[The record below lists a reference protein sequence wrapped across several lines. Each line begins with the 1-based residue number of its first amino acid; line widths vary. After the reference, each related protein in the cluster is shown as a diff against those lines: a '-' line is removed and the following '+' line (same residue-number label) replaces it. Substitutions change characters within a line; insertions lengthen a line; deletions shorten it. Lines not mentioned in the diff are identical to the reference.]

1 MGVRFVCDGCHDLM
15 PVGVTPK
22 KVGTI
27 KAREY
32 CDKCA
37 VAAEAYMKAINKAH
51 AELARQWQ
59 ARLQQIR
66 QEFAVGCA
74 CLPDTAPEAMP
85 EVVK

>member
-1 MGVRFVCDGCHDLM
+1 MGTRYVCDGCQELM
-15 PVGVTPK
+15 PSDATPQ

-37 VAAEAYMKAINKAH
+37 VAAEAYMKAVNKAH
-51 AELARQWQ
+51 AELAKQWRV
-59 ARLQQIR
+59 RLEQIR
-66 QEFAVGCA
+66 QEFADGCA

-85 EVVK
+85 KS